1 VFDLSLAFPER
12 LTRGSTSTPAV
23 AAAFLSPTVDRAT
36 FAARWHLL
44 DLKHDIRSLDL
55 RQLTAKRTDG
65 HGLTAEGRAL
75 ADFVQLTQESAGIG
89 FVTALDGATWAKL
102 DRKQRAQIRS
112 PQEFCF
118 ERLLRQVFD
127 RLDAQEANGM
137 LTLVVPL
144 ERRAWETRLAALEAA
159 LARDTRTDHLLTSV
173 TFCSPAFDR
182 RLDAARI
189 LQASMRAELRRK
201 AVSRKAFAAHSLT
214 AWAVQS
220 TICEIWDAETCK
232 RRLSKLD
239 WDTAE

>member
-1 VFDLSLAFPER
+1 LFDLSLALPDR
-12 LTRGSTSTPAV
+12 SIRSSTPPPAV
-23 AAAFLSPTVDRAT
+23 AAGFLSPTADRAT

-44 DLKHDIRSLDL
+44 ELKHDIRSLDL
-55 RQLTAKRTDG
+55 RQLTARRTDG
-65 HGLTAEGRAL
+65 HGLTADGQAL
-75 ADFVQLTQESAGIG
+75 TDFVQITQESAGIG

-112 PQEFCF
+112 PHEFCF

-127 RLDAQEANGM
+127 RLDSQDANGM

-144 ERRAWETRLAALEAA
+144 DRRSWETRLTALEAA
-159 LARDTRTDHLLTSV
+159 LARDTRTDRLLTSV
-173 TFCSPAFDR
+173 TFAAPAFDR

-201 AVSRKAFAAHSLT
+201 AASGRSVAAQSLT

-239 WDTAE
+239 